1 MQRLS
6 GRIDLIFDMSSSA
19 EISDNQKAVQE
30 DKAKLEI
37 DVPMT
42 LSSDS
47 DQSQDLSDSKD
58 S

>member
-6 GRIDLIFDMSSSA
+6 GHIDLIFDMSSSA